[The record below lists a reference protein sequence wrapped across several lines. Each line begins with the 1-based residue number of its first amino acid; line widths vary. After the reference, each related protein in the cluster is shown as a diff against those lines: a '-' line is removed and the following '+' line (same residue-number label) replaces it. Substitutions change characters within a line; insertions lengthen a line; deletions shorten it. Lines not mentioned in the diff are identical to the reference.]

1 MVPMGIFMDFALT
14 PLTQFLKPLG
24 LKGLLDLMP

>member
-1 MVPMGIFMDFALT
+1 MVPMEIFMVFTLT